1 MKNGLI
7 IWNVV
12 LTLALGYLLFT
23 KFAAKNKTGS
33 EKTITHSIDT
43 ISANSPF
50 RIAYFQMDSVAANFE
65 EVKKLKKE
73 LDQRAVD
80 NNNEL
85 DKLTKEFRD
94 RYNYFQERIKNN
106 QMTEEQQIAATEELR
121 QKDEL
126 ISNRRKQLEQDYNEF
141 MMRRQNDIKSKIETF
156 IKEYNKDKSY
166 SYVLSD
172 DPGLFYYQDTA
183 YDITTDVI
191 KGLNKLYPVSK
202 SK

>member
-7 IWNVV
+7 IWNIV

-23 KFAAKNKTGS
+23 KFSAKSKAGK
-33 EKTITHSIDT
+33 ETITHSIDT
-43 ISANSPF
+43 ISSKNPF

-85 DKLTKEFRD
+85 DKLTKDFRD
-94 RYNYFQERIKNN
+94 RYNYFQDKIKNN
-106 QMTEEQQIAATEELR
+106 QMSEEQQIAATEELR
-121 QKDEL
+121 QKDEY

-141 MMRRQNDIKSKIETF
+141 MMRRQNDIKGKIETF
-156 IKEYNKDKSY
+156 IKEYNLGKSY

-183 YDITTDVI
+183 YDITSDVI
-191 KGLNKLYPVSK
+191 KGLNKLYPATK

>member
-12 LTLALGYLLFT
+12 LTLVAGYLLIAKFSNKNRVNSTT
-23 KFAAKNKTGS
+23 KNEHLNDTLNSAALFS
-33 EKTITHSIDT
+33 
-43 ISANSPF
+43 
-50 RIAYFQMDSVAANFE
+50 IAYFQMDSVAANFE

-73 LDQRAVD
+73 LDQKAVD

-85 DKLTKEFRD
+85 DKLTKDFRE
-94 RYNYFQERIKNN
+94 RYNYFQEKIKNN
-106 QMTEEQQIAATEELR
+106 QLSEEQQLAASEELK
-121 QKDEL
+121 QKDEY

-141 MMRRQNDIKSKIETF
+141 MMRRQNDIKSKIEAF
-156 IKEYNKDKSY
+156 IKDYNKTRNY

-183 YDITTDVI
+183 FNITSDVI
-191 KGLNKLYPVSK
+191 KGLNKLYPITK